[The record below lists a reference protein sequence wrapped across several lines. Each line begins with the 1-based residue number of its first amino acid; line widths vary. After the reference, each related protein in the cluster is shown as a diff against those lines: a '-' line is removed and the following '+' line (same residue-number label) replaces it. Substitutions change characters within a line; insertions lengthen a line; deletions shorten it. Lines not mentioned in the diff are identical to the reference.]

1 MKPYIIT
8 SAILTDYEGR
18 TLHTGELRDIS
29 GGPLITRRPP
39 IFVEDE
45 IIAQFNNAFPGRLFT
60 NAKLIT
66 KQII

>member
-18 TLHTGELRDIS
+18 TLHVDDLRDS
-29 GGPLITRRPP
+29 RGGPLITRRPP

-45 IIAQFNNAFPGRLFT
+45 IIEKFNNAFPGRLFT